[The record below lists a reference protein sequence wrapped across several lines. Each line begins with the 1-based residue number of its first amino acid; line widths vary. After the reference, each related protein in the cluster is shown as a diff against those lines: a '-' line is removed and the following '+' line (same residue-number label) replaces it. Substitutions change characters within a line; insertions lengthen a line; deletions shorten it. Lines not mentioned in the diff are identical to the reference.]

1 MMEAH
6 VDVAHA
12 SSRDADMEV
21 GYACTADARASAAAS
36 MYVCVG
42 SSGKLLEDYY
52 CTKYGYC
59 RFVSKHAARLHEREE
74 LPFSLGAR
82 RLRLNVLARWQSTG
96 ATGRS
101 ACASSTLGRARY
113 HFDVSGSSMQTC
125 AFASLR
131 VGTALSVSATLRIPT
146 ARDDRPKAT
155 RNVRLKAAPRGAPD
169 VDGDVRA
176 RGAWAL

>member
-1 MMEAH
+1 MPQAAMQIWRLGTPAPPTRERAPQQ
-6 VDVAHA
+6 
-12 SSRDADMEV
+12 
-21 GYACTADARASAAAS
+21 AC
-36 MYVCVG
+36 MYDCVG
-42 SSGKLLEDYY
+42 SSGKLLED
-52 CTKYGYC
+52 TKYGTVDSC
-59 RFVSKHAARLHEREE
+59 RSTQRGCREE